1 MLMRVRKQSDAI
13 SNCHDVDSPEILIM
27 IKQSLTN
34 KRFNLP
40 FPATFKLSFV
50 SHFVNKT
57 PKKMS
62 PIFVIKCIVLMGF
75 FFTRSIFLFQ
85 SWNLYTKVGKKRLF
99 TGFFLFA
106 LKEGCLYNCWKI
118 TCHNWYI
125 FAKYLCHIK
134 MDNDFI
140 GICLEFIGIHIFRSL
155 HHPCNTLTIDNPTI
169 QFKRM

>member
-57 PKKMS
+57 PKKKNVSYFRNKMHCTHG
-62 PIFVIKCIVLMGF
+62 I

-85 SWNLYTKVGKKRLF
+85 S
-99 TGFFLFA
+99 
-106 LKEGCLYNCWKI
+106 
-118 TCHNWYI
+118 
-125 FAKYLCHIK
+125 
-134 MDNDFI
+134 
-140 GICLEFIGIHIFRSL
+140 
-155 HHPCNTLTIDNPTI
+155 
-169 QFKRM
+169 